1 MRTYAV
7 MAFWVLAGW
16 IGGVQ
21 AESAPGEV
29 NLYSARQEQLI
40 KPLLD
45 KFTAQTGITVNLLT
59 GDADTLLRR
68 LQTEGAASP
77 ADMLITVD
85 AGRLYRA
92 ETAGVLQ
99 PVQSELLAQ
108 HIPAHLRHP
117 EGFWFGMTYRA
128 RTIMYVKDRV
138 KPEQL
143 STYENLATPQW
154 RGKVCVRSS
163 NSIYNQSMLASMIA
177 TEGAQAAEQWAK
189 GLVANF
195 ARRPQGGDRDQVM
208 AAASGQCDLVLANTY
223 YLAQMTVSDNPAQQ
237 EAAEQVAVF
246 WPNQQ
251 GRGVHVNISGA
262 AITKSAKNRANAL
275 KLLEFMVTPEAQ
287 QWYAQVNHEYPVRAD
302 VPASDL
308 LRSWGAFK
316 ADSVN
321 LTALGVNNP
330 EAVRIMDR
338 AGWR

>member
-1 MRTYAV
+1 MRSIALLV
-7 MAFWVLAGW
+7 CGVLSGWLGIAQAG
-16 IGGVQ
+16 
-21 AESAPGEV
+21 STGEV

-85 AGRLYRA
+85 AGRLFRA

-99 PVQSELLAQ
+99 PVESEVLEQ

-117 EGFWFGMTYRA
+117 EGLWFGMTYRA
-128 RTIMYVKDRV
+128 RTIMYVKERV

-154 RGKVCVRSS
+154 RGKICVRSS
-163 NSIYNQSMLASMIA
+163 NSIYNQSMLASMVA

-223 YLAQMTVSDNPAQQ
+223 YLAQMMVSDNPAQQ
-237 EAAEQVAVF
+237 EAAGQVAVF
-246 WPNQQ
+246 WPNQS

-262 AITKSAKNRANAL
+262 ALTKSAKNRANAL
-275 KLLEFMVTPEAQ
+275 QLLEFMVTPEAQ
-287 QWYAQVNHEYPVRAD
+287 QWYAQVNHEYPVRSD

-308 LRSWGAFK
+308 LRSWGTFK